1 MSDEA
6 VSEVPLEPW
15 RRAAP
20 IPRPSWWSRLRPAI
34 LTVIGVG
41 ILSKMA
47 ADVGLSLDHLM
58 GGMSRMARLLG
69 AMLPPSSGGQTERIL
84 RALGETLA
92 MAFVGTVL
100 AALTALP
107 LGIIGAKTVV
117 AQPALHF
124 AFRRCLDFFRG
135 VPSLVWALVL
145 VSAFGLG
152 PFAGVCALA
161 LADIPHLAKLFAEAI
176 ENADVKPV
184 EGVRSTGVAPLAV
197 IRFGL
202 LPQVAPVIASQC
214 LYYLEANFRHAAVLG
229 IVGAGGI
236 GFELEERIRLF
247 AFDQV
252 TFIVLLY
259 MLAVAALDTAS
270 RALRKRLA

>member
-1 MSDEA
+1 MA
-6 VSEVPLEPW
+6 
-15 RRAAP
+15 
-20 IPRPSWWSRLRPAI
+20 RLGPPV
-34 LTVIGVG
+34 LTVLGV
-41 ILSKMA
+41 LVLVKMA
-47 ADVGLSLDHLM
+47 SDVGLSPAHLAT
-58 GGMSRMARLLG
+58 GFGRLGRLLG
-69 AMLPPSSGGQTERIL
+69 AMIPPSSGGQSLHIL
-84 RALGETLA
+84 GALAETLA

-100 AALTALP
+100 AAVIALP
-107 LGIIGAKTVV
+107 LGVIGAKTVV

-124 AFRRCLDFFRG
+124 GFRRCLDLFRG

-176 ENADVKPV
+176 ENAASKPV
-184 EGVRSTGVAPLAV
+184 EGVRSTGVAPLGV

-202 LPQVAPVIASQC
+202 LPEVAPVIASQC

-236 GFELEERIRLF
+236 GFELEERIRVF
-247 AFDQV
+247 AFDAV
-252 TFIVLLY
+252 AFIVLLY
-259 MLAVAALDTAS
+259 MVAVAVLDTIS
-270 RALRKRLA
+270 RELRRRLA

>member
-1 MSDEA
+1 MSEGTI
-6 VSEVPLEPW
+6 EPW
-15 RRAAP
+15 RAAAEAA
-20 IPRPSWWSRLRPAI
+20 RPSWRTRLAPPL
-34 LTVIGVG
+34 LTLVGVAV
-41 ILSKMA
+41 LVKMA
-47 ADVGLSLDHLM
+47 MDVDFSPASFANGM
-58 GGMSRMARLLG
+58 GRLARLVG
-69 AMLPPSSGGQTERIL
+69 AMVPPTSGGQFLHIL
-84 RALGETLA
+84 HALGETLA

-100 AALTALP
+100 AALAALP

-117 AQPALHF
+117 PQPLLHF
-124 AFRRCLDFFRG
+124 AFRRCLDLFRG
-135 VPSLVWALVL
+135 VPSLVWALIL

-176 ENADVKPV
+176 ENADAKPV

-202 LPQVAPVIASQC
+202 LPPVAPVIASQC

-236 GFELEERIRLF
+236 GFELEERIRVF
-247 AFDQV
+247 AFDAAA
-252 TFIVLLY
+252 FIILLY
-259 MLAVAALDTAS
+259 MLAVASLDTAS
-270 RALRKRLA
+270 RALRKGLA